1 LENPSKADGARNFER
16 RKSCRKMSGNVKKK
30 ALYVTGK
37 YDMMTGEKKRI
48 EKENPLVRQRKTW
61 YNIPETS
68 V

>member
-1 LENPSKADGARNFER
+1 
-16 RKSCRKMSGNVKKK
+16 MSGNVKKK